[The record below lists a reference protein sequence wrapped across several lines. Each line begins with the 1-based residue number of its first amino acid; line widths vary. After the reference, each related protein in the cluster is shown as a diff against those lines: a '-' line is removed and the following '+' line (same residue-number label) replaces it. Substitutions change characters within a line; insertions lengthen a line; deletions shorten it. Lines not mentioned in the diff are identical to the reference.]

1 MTNEFITYEQVQ
13 SGACQILKEAAAMK
27 EIFDAVT
34 GNMNNMT
41 ATENFQGVASEELA
55 AQFRPFQAKFD
66 EFVKEVE
73 KFANAYNVSSDTLE
87 ETENRL
93 KAMANNLG

>member
-1 MTNEFITYEQVQ
+1 MSNEYISYEQVQ
-13 SGACQILKEAAAMK
+13 NGAAQILKEATTMK
-27 EIFDAVT
+27 EIFDGIT

-55 AQFRPFQAKFD
+55 AQFRPFAAKFD

-73 KFANAYNVSSDTLE
+73 KFANAYNVSSDTLQ

-93 KAMANNLG
+93 KAMANDLG